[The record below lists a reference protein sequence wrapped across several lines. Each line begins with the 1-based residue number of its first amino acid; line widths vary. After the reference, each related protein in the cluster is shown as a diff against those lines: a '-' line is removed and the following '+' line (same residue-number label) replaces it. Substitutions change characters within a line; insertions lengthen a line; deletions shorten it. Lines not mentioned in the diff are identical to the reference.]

1 MPQEPYYIL
10 CTPKNQVGILG
21 GYIIKDIKVPNIK
34 VTVPDIK
41 VEKEE
46 DIKVQVPK
54 IIIKE
59 NNESEDK

>member
-1 MPQEPYYIL
+1 M
-10 CTPKNQVGILG
+10 GILG
-21 GYIIKDIKVPNIK
+21 GYIIKDIKIPNIK